1 MLWFIYTTI
10 KGNKLELIK
19 EKSTFIYDGKG
30 ISKEELNLI
39 VKHDYFL
46 TVNGNYCNVRRDFD
60 EVNVYR
66 LYVNV
71 VTLPYLNSAYIKF
84 PDRFY
89 YYFETEDL
97 QLSLYIILQEL
108 ASKI

>member
-46 TVNGNYCNVRRDFD
+46 TVMV
-60 EVNVYR
+60 
-66 LYVNV
+66 
-71 VTLPYLNSAYIKF
+71 
-84 PDRFY
+84 
-89 YYFETEDL
+89 
-97 QLSLYIILQEL
+97 IIVMCVGMLM
-108 ASKI
+108 K

>member
-1 MLWFIYTTI
+1 M
-10 KGNKLELIK
+10 ELIK
-19 EKSTFIYDGKG
+19 EKCTFIYDGKG
-30 ISKEELNLI
+30 ISKEELILI
-39 VKHDYFL
+39 VKYDYML
-46 TVNGNYCNVRRDFD
+46 TINGNYCNVRRDAD

-71 VTLPYLNSAYIKF
+71 VTLPYLDSAYIKF

-97 QLSLYIILQEL
+97 QLSLHIILKEL

>member
-66 LYVNV
+66 QDQWTIVGY
-71 VTLPYLNSAYIKF
+71 TTSHC
-84 PDRFY
+84 
-89 YYFETEDL
+89 YFVEEISMAQYEGATVENME
-97 QLSLYIILQEL
+97 I
-108 ASKI
+108 